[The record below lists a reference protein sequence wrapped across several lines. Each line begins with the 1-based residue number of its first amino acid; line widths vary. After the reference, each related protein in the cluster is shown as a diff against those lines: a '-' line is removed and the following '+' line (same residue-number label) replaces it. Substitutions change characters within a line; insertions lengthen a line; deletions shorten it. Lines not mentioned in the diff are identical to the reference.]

1 MKTLRQ
7 LLVAS
12 VLTLALSVPALAGE
26 ISTMVVPPPPPP
38 PTAPGEITTMVAQP
52 TTDGEIS
59 TGAPGQID
67 TPESEA
73 SATVLSL
80 LQTVLSLF

>member
-1 MKTLRQ
+1 MNTLRQ

-12 VLTLALSVPALAGE
+12 VLTLALSVPAFAGE
-26 ISTMVVPPPPPP
+26 ISTTVVQPPPPPP
-38 PTAPGEITTMVAQP
+38 PGEITTMVAQP
-52 TTDGEIS
+52 TTDGEIT
-59 TGAPGQID
+59 TGAPGQIE